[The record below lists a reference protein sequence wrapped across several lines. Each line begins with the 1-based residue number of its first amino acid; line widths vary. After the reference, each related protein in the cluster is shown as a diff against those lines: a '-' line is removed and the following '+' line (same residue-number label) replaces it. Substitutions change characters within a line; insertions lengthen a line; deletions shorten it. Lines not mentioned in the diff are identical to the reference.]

1 MFIHP
6 LIDRYASREMIE
18 VFSQEKRFSTWR
30 QLWIALAEGKMKLG
44 LPITQDQI
52 EELKAHKEDLNLE
65 VARKYEEE
73 LRHDVMAHIKAYG
86 DQCPKARGIIHLGAT
101 SCFVTDNTDV
111 ILMREAL
118 KILLVKVANVLNNL
132 AKFADKY
139 KDMPTLGYTHF
150 QPAQPTT
157 VGKRAALW
165 AQDFL
170 LDLKELEYVKANLRF
185 RGVKGTTGTQDSF
198 LKLFNGDH
206 EKVKA
211 LDTMVTKKMGF
222 QKAFLITGQTYT
234 RKQDSRVIYALAGLA
249 QSAHK
254 MATDLRLLQHL
265 KEVEE
270 PFSKK
275 QVGSSAMPYK
285 RNPMRCERI
294 CALSRFLLSTGEN
307 LPYTTANQWMERTL
321 DDSANRRIAIP
332 EAFLTADAILEVSI
346 DVTSGLVVYPKV
358 IESHLR
364 EELPFM
370 AAEEVMM
377 EAVKKG
383 GDRQAIH
390 ERIRSYAME
399 AARTVK
405 EGQPNPFL
413 DLVAADPILGL
424 EKRALEEA
432 LDPKRF
438 IGRAPQ
444 QVEEFLEEE
453 LYPAL
458 EPYRERLNLKS
469 QVRV

>member
-6 LIDRYASREMIE
+6 LIDRYATREMIK

-30 QLWIALAEGKMKLG
+30 QLWVALAEGEMELG

-52 EELKAHKEDLNLE
+52 EELKSHRDDLNLD
-65 VARKYEEE
+65 VAKKYEEE

-86 DQCPKARGIIHLGAT
+86 DQCPQAGGIIHLGAT

-118 KILLVKVANVLNNL
+118 EILLVKVANVLNNL
-132 AKFADKY
+132 SEFADRY
-139 KDMPTLGYTHF
+139 KGLPTLGYTHF

-170 LDLKELEYVKANLRF
+170 LDLKEMEDVKANLRF

-198 LKLFNGDH
+198 LKLFEGNG

-211 LDTMVTKKMGF
+211 LDARVTKKMGF
-222 QKAFLITGQTYT
+222 HKAFLITGQTYT

-265 KEVEE
+265 EEVEE
-270 PFSKK
+270 PFGKK

-294 CALSRFLLSTGEN
+294 CALSRFLLSMGEN
-307 LPYTTANQWMERTL
+307 LPYTAANQWMERTL
-321 DDSANRRIAIP
+321 DDSANRRMVIP
-332 EAFLTADAILEVSI
+332 EAFLTADAILELSI
-346 DVTSGLVVYPKV
+346 DVTSGLMVYPKV

-390 ERIRSYAME
+390 ERIRSYAMD
-399 AARTVK
+399 AARVVK

-413 DLVAADPILGL
+413 DLVAADPTFGL
-424 EKRALEEA
+424 EKRELEEV

-458 EPYRERLNLKS
+458 EPYGERLDLKS

>member
-6 LIDRYASREMIE
+6 LIDRYATREMIK

-30 QLWIALAEGKMKLG
+30 RLWVALAEGEMELG

-52 EELKAHKEDLNLE
+52 EELKSHRDDLNLD
-65 VARKYEEE
+65 VAKKYEEE

-86 DQCPKARGIIHLGAT
+86 DQCPQAGGIIHLGAT

-118 KILLVKVANVLNNL
+118 EILLVKVANVLNNL
-132 AKFADKY
+132 SEFAGRY
-139 KDMPTLGYTHF
+139 KGLPTLGYTHF

-170 LDLKELEYVKANLRF
+170 LDLKEMEDVKANLRF

-198 LKLFNGDH
+198 LKLFEGNG

-211 LDTMVTKKMGF
+211 LDARVTKKMGF
-222 QKAFLITGQTYT
+222 HKAFLITGQTYT

-265 KEVEE
+265 EEVEE
-270 PFSKK
+270 PFGKK

-294 CALSRFLLSTGEN
+294 CALSRFLLSMGEN
-307 LPYTTANQWMERTL
+307 LPHTAANQWMERTL
-321 DDSANRRIAIP
+321 DDSANRRMVIP
-332 EAFLTADAILEVSI
+332 EAFLTADAILELSI

-358 IESHLR
+358 IENHLR

-390 ERIRSYAME
+390 ERIRSYAMD
-399 AARTVK
+399 AARVVK

-413 DLVAADPILGL
+413 DLVAADPTFGL
-424 EKRALEEA
+424 EKRELEEV

-458 EPYRERLNLKS
+458 EPYRERLDLKS